1 MLQTLLEGKKTMGR
15 QTKVA
20 DDLIKDAM
28 WTLIDIMFILGIQA
42 VLVLAAAKVIPE
54 IEKYEGIIIICSNF
68 LIVLVAQF
76 MSRKKHKK
84 HDKVATDENNSEAS
98 CPNCDKN
105 GYILDDEQ

>member
-1 MLQTLLEGKKTMGR
+1 MEWR
-15 QTKVA
+15 TKVA

-28 WTLIDIMFILGIQA
+28 WTLIDIMFILGIQV

-68 LIVLVAQF
+68 LIVLVAHF

-84 HDKVATDENNSEAS
+84 HDKVATEENNSET
-98 CPNCDKN
+98 NLQKHDEH